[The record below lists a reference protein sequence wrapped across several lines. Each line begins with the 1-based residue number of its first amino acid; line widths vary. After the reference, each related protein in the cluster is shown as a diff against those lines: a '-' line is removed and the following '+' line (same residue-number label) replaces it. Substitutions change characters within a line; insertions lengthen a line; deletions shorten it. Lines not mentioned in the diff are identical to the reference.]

1 MLHFLLCDKL
11 PANELSVFSS
21 FIHIPPHS
29 FKTSL
34 HINILQVDKQLEYIF
49 CAELYFVLILSS
61 CEYVDVTILNN
72 KPTSHELKR
81 INAKTGVNKN
91 HVYVRKCKSTDMDCE
106 NN

>member
-34 HINILQVDKQLEYIF
+34 HITLQVDKQLEYNF
-49 CAELYFVLILSS
+49 CAELYCVLILSS
-61 CEYVDVTILNN
+61 CEYVLLNN

-91 HVYVRKCKSTDMDCE
+91 HVYVRKCKLTDMDCE